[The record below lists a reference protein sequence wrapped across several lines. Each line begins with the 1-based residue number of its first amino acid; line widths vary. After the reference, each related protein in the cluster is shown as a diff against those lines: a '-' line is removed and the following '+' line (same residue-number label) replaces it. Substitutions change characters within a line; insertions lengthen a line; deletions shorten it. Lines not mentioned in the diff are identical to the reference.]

1 MKMQHMTEDRLLAQA
16 RAFYAT
22 AELNSAASFTQTD
35 HQEQN
40 L

>member
-1 MKMQHMTEDRLLAQA
+1 MSEDQLLAQA

-22 AELNSAASFTQTD
+22 AELNSADSFTKTD

-40 L
+40 